1 MIRVEPAAEPDNF
14 DATVRQ
20 PGLKYLAENPG
31 REPRAYWKA
40 CKRDLFHAYHGYC
53 AYTTFRINSR
63 NDAVV
68 DHFLPKSRHPDLCYE
83 WSNYR
88 LSSFHIN
95 SVKNNA
101 ENISDPF
108 TLPDNAFRLTAGMK
122 VEVNAEAFRT
132 EEERRLAQHTIY
144 RLKLNSSE
152 LIADRRCMLDAA
164 MELLKNGR
172 EKASV
177 VAQVLR
183 HQSRFI
189 YNEAVRMGCVP
200 PVPE

>member
-1 MIRVEPAAEPDNF
+1 M
-14 DATVRQ
+14 
-20 PGLKYLAENPG
+20 
-31 REPRAYWKA
+31 
-40 CKRDLFHAYHGYC
+40 
-53 AYTTFRINSR
+53 
-63 NDAVV
+63 
-68 DHFLPKSRHPDLCYE
+68 DHFLPKSRHPDQCYE

-152 LIADRRCMLDAA
+152 LIADRRCMPDAA
-164 MELLKNGR
+164 MELSENDR
-172 EKASV
+172 DKASV

-183 HQSRFI
+183 RQSRFI
-189 YNEAVRMGCVP
+189 YNEAVRMGCVTR
-200 PVPE
+200 VPE